1 MIATYLVVYQRF
13 HSREQMRRE
22 VATVSGHG
30 QTAKAAALCLP
41 PMARS
46 PISMMP
52 ITPIRERVAHGLVRA
67 KVVVAIRWVIGIRRE
82 HVVRRYR
89 CVVAIVR

>member
-1 MIATYLVVYQRF
+1 
-13 HSREQMRRE
+13 
-22 VATVSGHG
+22 
-30 QTAKAAALCLP
+30 
-41 PMARS
+41 
-46 PISMMP
+46 MMP